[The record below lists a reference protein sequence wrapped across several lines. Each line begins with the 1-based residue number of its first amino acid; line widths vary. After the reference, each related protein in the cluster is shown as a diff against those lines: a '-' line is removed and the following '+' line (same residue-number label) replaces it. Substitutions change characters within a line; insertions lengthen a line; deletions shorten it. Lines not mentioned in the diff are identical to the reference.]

1 MMLDKFNLSGK
12 VAVVTG
18 ANTGIG
24 QGMCFGL
31 AEAGAKIVGVGRS
44 DMSATREYIEKIGG
58 EFREVKADLSLPEK
72 AAEVF
77 ESCKACYGK
86 VDILLNNAGVIKRHD
101 AQDFPEDDW
110 NLVINTNLNTIFFLS
125 QAAAKYWIAE
135 GMKGKIIITASVLAF
150 QGGIRVPAY
159 TSSKHAVSGLAKA
172 LCNDW
177 AKYGICVNAI
187 APGYV
192 VSNNTAALRADEAR
206 YNAILERIPAGR
218 WATPEDIA
226 GAAVFLASDA
236 ADYVNGT
243 TLVADGGWLAR

>member
-24 QGMCFGL
+24 QGICWAM

-44 DMSATREYIEKIGG
+44 DMTATREYIEKIGG
-58 EFREVKADLSLPEK
+58 EFKEVKADLSKPENAQK
-72 AAEVF
+72 VF
-77 ESCKACYGK
+77 DDCLACFGQ
-86 VDILLNNAGVIKRHD
+86 VDILVNNAGVIKRHD
-101 AQDFPEDDW
+101 AQDFPADDW

-125 QAAAKYWIAE
+125 QAAAKYWIANNLR
-135 GMKGKIIITASVLAF
+135 GKLVSTSSLLAY

-159 TSSKHAVSGLAKA
+159 TASKHAVSGMTKA

-177 AKYGICVNAI
+177 AKYGINVNAI

-192 VSNNTAALRADEAR
+192 VTNNTSALRADEAR
-206 YNAILERIPAGR
+206 YNAILERIPHGR
-218 WATPEDIA
+218 WAQPSDIA
-226 GAAVFLASDA
+226 GAAVFLASEA
-236 ADYVNGT
+236 ADYINGI
-243 TLVADGGWLAR
+243 TLPVDGGWLAR